1 MNWHDEVQFHP
12 RRGPVPYKHN
22 ESRRHKFTK
31 PKYRVTNWPEYNDA
45 LRRRGDITIWF
56 TKEAIDEW
64 HPIKTGARGRPLVY
78 ADHAIE
84 TAILIPSVYRD
95 FLP

>member
-1 MNWHDEVQFHP
+1 M
-12 RRGPVPYKHN
+12 PYKHN

-45 LRRRGDITIWF
+45 LCRRGDITIWF